1 MDVVTPER
9 RSAMMSKIRGR
20 NTRPE
25 LRVRKTAHRLGLRFR
40 LHRRDLPGTPDLVFP
55 ARRKAVFV
63 HGCFWHSHAGCRYA
77 YKPKS
82 NVAFWKD
89 KLQKNLD
96 RDVRTAR
103 ELKALGWDVI
113 VIWECETKD
122 DDRLVGILN
131 GRIRDASR

>member
-9 RSAMMSKIRGR
+9 RSAIMSKISGS

-25 LRVRKTAHRLGLRFR
+25 LRVRRTAHRLGLRFR
-40 LHRRDLPGTPDLVFP
+40 IHRRDLPGTPDLIFP

-63 HGCFWHSHAGCRYA
+63 HGCFWHSHSGCKYA

-82 NVAFWKD
+82 NVAFWQD
-89 KLQKNLD
+89 KLQKNID
-96 RDVRTAR
+96 RDIRAAR
-103 ELKALGWDVI
+103 DLKALGWDVI
-113 VIWECETKD
+113 VIWECETTN

-131 GRIRDASR
+131 GRVSDASG